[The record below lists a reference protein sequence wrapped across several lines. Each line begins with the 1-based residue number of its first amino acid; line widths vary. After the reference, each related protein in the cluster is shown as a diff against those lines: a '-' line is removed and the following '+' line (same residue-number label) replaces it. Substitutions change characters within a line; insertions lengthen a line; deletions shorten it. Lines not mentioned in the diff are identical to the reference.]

1 MEIIIII
8 IRTYKKMSGKTLLGE
23 INYLT
28 FIVFEDAND
37 KIEFRS
43 REAFLEKMPQGQN
56 GWLVKVDKEK

>member
-1 MEIIIII
+1 
-8 IRTYKKMSGKTLLGE
+8 MSGKTLLGE

-56 GWLVKVDKEK
+56 GGLVKVDKEK